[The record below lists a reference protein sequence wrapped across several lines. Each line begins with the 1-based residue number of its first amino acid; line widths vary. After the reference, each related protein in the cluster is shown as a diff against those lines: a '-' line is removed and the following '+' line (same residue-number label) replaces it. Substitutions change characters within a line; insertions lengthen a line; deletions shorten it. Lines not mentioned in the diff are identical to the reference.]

1 MSRGSSLA
9 LHDLDGDPWGA
20 EAEAPL
26 ASEGKEGE
34 DPDPSASSREG
45 DGSLASMEA
54 RHVQEVLLR
63 TNGNKSAAARILEVS
78 RPTLNRMIKD
88 YKIRVP

>member
-1 MSRGSSLA
+1 MVMSRGSSLA
-9 LHDLDGDPWGA
+9 LHDLDGDPWGP
-20 EAEAPL
+20 EAEPSSAK
-26 ASEGKEGE
+26 EGK
-34 DPDPSASSREG
+34 DLTPSSASTEG
-45 DGSLASMEA
+45 DASLASMEA

-88 YKIRVP
+88 YNIRVP